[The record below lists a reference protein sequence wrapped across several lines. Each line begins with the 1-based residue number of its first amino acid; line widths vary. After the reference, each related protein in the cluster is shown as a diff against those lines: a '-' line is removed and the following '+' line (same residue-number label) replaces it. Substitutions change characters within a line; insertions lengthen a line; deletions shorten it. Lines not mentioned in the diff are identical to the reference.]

1 MSNRLSLLMLAA
13 VAFVGLAWADTVSAQ
28 TTQLRSG
35 AISKFAGAE
44 RTDQVCTTS
53 SSSGA
58 AYVDM
63 LGMSRTFTISGTT
76 NRSVVVLFQG
86 SYWSAP
92 PGHWGLIQLTV
103 DGVVNPGPGKSVF
116 LYQYNQDEDGGAPQ
130 LESHGFNFQTEPLP
144 PGSHTVKIRWAGI
157 GVGSGL
163 LCIGSRSLIVL
174 Y

>member
-1 MSNRLSLLMLAA
+1 MFSRLSLGMLAA
-13 VAFVGLAWADTVSAQ
+13 VALVGLAWANTVSAQ
-28 TTQLRSG
+28 TTRLRAGS
-35 AISKFAGAE
+35 ISKVAGAE

-58 AYVDM
+58 AYIDM
-63 LGMSRTFTISGTT
+63 IGMSRTFTISGTT
-76 NRSVVVLFQG
+76 ARSVVVLFQG

-103 DGVVNPGPGKSVF
+103 DGNVNPGPGKSVL

-130 LESHGFNFQTEPLP
+130 FVSHGFNFQTEPLP
-144 PGSHTVKIRWAGI
+144 PGSHTVKIRWAG
-157 GVGSGL
+157 VGGSSGL
-163 LCIGSRSLIVL
+163 LCVGSRSLIVL